1 MKKYA
6 MLGLLLSIYG
16 YAEAHEKNEDVTL
29 IDEVVVTGARE
40 TSDIRHLPMTVS
52 VVGREELVKN
62 EQPNVLPSAVVNVP
76 SLFVTSRGM
85 MGYGV
90 SGGAAGGINL
100 RGISG
105 GTGGLLVLIDGHPQY
120 QGIFGHPISDSY
132 QTMITERVE
141 VLRGPASVLYGSNAM
156 GGVINIVTRGMKEDG
171 VKTDINISG
180 GSWGT
185 AQAEATNRFKK
196 GKFSSTVSGQYG
208 RSDNH
213 RPRMGFEQYGGY
225 LKLGYDFNENWNLWA
240 DGNVTH
246 FNASQPGTVDA
257 PMYEADQWITRGV
270 ATLALENHF
279 KHTNGRISVYD
290 NFGRHKINDGYGE
303 GAKPQT
309 RFFQS
314 KDALMGV
321 SVYQSAECDGG
332 SRITLGF
339 DYQNIYGDAY
349 YTSRE
354 TGEVLETKNKQSAEV
369 RNHEVAGYADFRQD
383 IKNVTFDAGLR
394 VDHHSVAGL
403 ELIPQFGAVY
413 RPISSGEIKA
423 MASKGFRNPST
434 KDMYLY
440 PPSNEDLKAERLWN
454 YELSWRQRLTSG
466 KYTEMDSV
474 YYHDEVVR
482 VDEVEKYNHGITYG
496 VNLFY
501 MKADNMIQTVAKKN
515 VNTGELEN
523 WGVEAELSWTI
534 KEHWGISTN
543 HSWLHQENKLVS
555 VPTYKGYLGV
565 DWYSKKHKWMASVGL
580 QQLAGLYT
588 AVGKDEQKENVTL
601 LNATVKYNLNK
612 YIALWVKG
620 ENLLA
625 QEYEILAGYPM
636 PKATAMGGVKVSF

>member
-6 MLGLLLSIYG
+6 ILGLLLPIY
-16 YAEAHEKNEDVTL
+16 AQAHEAASDTTYLED
-29 IDEVVVTGARE
+29 VVVTGARMS
-40 TSDIRHLPMTVS
+40 SDIRHLPMTVS
-52 VVGREELVKN
+52 VVGRETLVKN
-62 EQPNVLPSAVVNVP
+62 EQTNVLPSAVMNVP
-76 SLFVTSRGM
+76 SLFVTTRGM

-90 SGGAAGGINL
+90 SGGAAGGVNL

-105 GTGGLLVLIDGHPQY
+105 GTGGIMVLIDGHPQY
-120 QGIFGHPISDSY
+120 NGIYGHPISDSY
-132 QTMITERVE
+132 QTMITEKVE

-171 VKTDINISG
+171 VKTDINIGG

-185 AQAEATNRFKK
+185 AQAEATNRIKK

-225 LKLGYDFNENWNLWA
+225 LKLGYDFTENWNIWA

-246 FNASQPGTVDA
+246 FNASQPGSVDA

-270 ATLALENHF
+270 ATLALENHY
-279 KHTNGRISVYD
+279 KNTNGRISVYD
-290 NFGRHKINDGYGE
+290 NFGRHKINDGYAE

-309 RFFQS
+309 RFFRS

-321 SVYQSAECDGG
+321 SMYQSAETEDG
-332 SRITLGF
+332 SRFTLGF

-349 YTSRE
+349 YTDRE
-354 TGEVLETKNKQSAEV
+354 TGEILETKNKQSAEV
-369 RNHEVAGYADFRQD
+369 RNHEFAGYADFRQD
-383 IKNVTFDAGLR
+383 IKKVTLDAGLR

-403 ELIPQFGAVY
+403 EMIPQFGVVY
-413 RPISSGEIKA
+413 RPVATGEAKA
-423 MASKGFRNPST
+423 MASKGFRNPT
-434 KDMYLY
+434 MKDMYLY
-440 PPSNEDLKAERLWN
+440 PPSNEELKAERLWN
-454 YELSWRQRLTSG
+454 YELSWNQRLNCG
-466 KYTEMDSV
+466 KYTATDSV
-474 YYHDEVVR
+474 KYHDEVVA
-482 VDEVEKYNHGITYG
+482 VEVEKYNHAITYG

-501 MKADNMIQTVAKKN
+501 MKADNMIQTINKKN

-523 WGVEAELSWTI
+523 WGAEAEITWRI

-565 DWYSKKHKWMASVGL
+565 DWHSCNHKWMASLGL

-588 AVGKDEQKENVTL
+588 AVGKDEQKENATL
-601 LNATVKYNLNK
+601 LNATLKYKIND
-612 YIALWVKG
+612 IISVWAKG

-625 QEYEILAGYPM
+625 QEYEVIAGYPM
-636 PKATAMGGVKVSF
+636 PKATAMGGIKLSF

>member
-6 MLGLLLSIYG
+6 ILGLLLPIY
-16 YAEAHEKNEDVTL
+16 AQAHEAANDTTYLEG
-29 IDEVVVTGARE
+29 VVVTGARMS
-40 TSDIRHLPMTVS
+40 SDIRHLPMTVS
-52 VVGREELVKN
+52 VVGRETLVKN
-62 EQPNVLPSAVVNVP
+62 EQTNVLPSAVMNVP
-76 SLFVTSRGM
+76 SLFVTTRGM

-90 SGGAAGGINL
+90 SGGAAGGVNL

-105 GTGGLLVLIDGHPQY
+105 GTGGIMVLIDGHPQY
-120 QGIFGHPISDSY
+120 NGIYGHPISDSY
-132 QTMITERVE
+132 QTMITEKVE

-171 VKTDINISG
+171 VKTDVNIGG

-185 AQAEATNRFKK
+185 AQAEATNRIKK

-225 LKLGYDFNENWNLWA
+225 LKLGYDFTENWNIWA

-246 FNASQPGTVDA
+246 FNASQPGSVDA

-270 ATLALENHF
+270 ATLALENHY
-279 KHTNGRISVYD
+279 KNTNGRISVYD
-290 NFGRHKINDGYGE
+290 NFGRHKINDGYAE

-309 RFFQS
+309 RFFRS

-321 SVYQSAECDGG
+321 SMYQSAETEDG
-332 SRITLGF
+332 SRFTLGF

-349 YTSRE
+349 YTNRE
-354 TGEVLETKNKQSAEV
+354 TGEILETKNKQSAEV
-369 RNHEVAGYADFRQD
+369 RNHEFAGYADFRQD
-383 IKNVTFDAGLR
+383 INKVTLDAGLR

-403 ELIPQFGAVY
+403 EMIPQFGVVY
-413 RPISSGEIKA
+413 RPVATGEVKA
-423 MASKGFRNPST
+423 MASKGFRNPT
-434 KDMYLY
+434 MKDMYLY
-440 PPSNEDLKAERLWN
+440 PPSNEELKAERLWN
-454 YELSWRQRLTSG
+454 YELSWNQRLNCG
-466 KYTEMDSV
+466 KYTATDSV
-474 YYHDEVVR
+474 KYHDEVVA
-482 VDEVEKYNHGITYG
+482 VEVEKYNHAITYG

-501 MKADNMIQTVAKKN
+501 MKADNMIQTINKKN

-523 WGVEAELSWTI
+523 WGAEAEITWRI

-565 DWYSKKHKWMASVGL
+565 DWHSCNHKWMASLGL

-588 AVGKDEQKENVTL
+588 AVGKDEQKENATL
-601 LNATVKYNLNK
+601 LNATLKYKIND
-612 YIALWVKG
+612 IISVWAKG

-625 QEYEILAGYPM
+625 QEYEVIAGYPM
-636 PKATAMGGVKVSF
+636 PKATAMGGIKLSF

>member
-6 MLGLLLSIYG
+6 ILGLLLPIY
-16 YAEAHEKNEDVTL
+16 AQAHEAANDTTYLED
-29 IDEVVVTGARE
+29 VVVTGARMS
-40 TSDIRHLPMTVS
+40 SDIRHLPMTVS
-52 VVGREELVKN
+52 VVGRETLVKN
-62 EQPNVLPSAVVNVP
+62 EQTNVLPSAVMNVP
-76 SLFVTSRGM
+76 SLFVTTRGM

-90 SGGAAGGINL
+90 SGGAAGGVNL

-105 GTGGLLVLIDGHPQY
+105 GTGGIMVLIDGHPQY
-120 QGIFGHPISDSY
+120 NGIYGHPISDSY
-132 QTMITERVE
+132 QTMITEKVE

-171 VKTDINISG
+171 VKTDVNIGG

-185 AQAEATNRFKK
+185 AQAEATNRIKK

-225 LKLGYDFNENWNLWA
+225 LKLGYDFTENWNIWA

-246 FNASQPGTVDA
+246 FNASQPGSVDA

-270 ATLALENHF
+270 ATLALENHY
-279 KHTNGRISVYD
+279 KNTNGRISVYD
-290 NFGRHKINDGYGE
+290 NFGRHKINDGYAE

-309 RFFQS
+309 RFFRS

-321 SVYQSAECDGG
+321 SMYQSAETEDG
-332 SRITLGF
+332 SRFTLGF

-349 YTSRE
+349 YTDRE
-354 TGEVLETKNKQSAEV
+354 TGEILETKNKQSAEV
-369 RNHEVAGYADFRQD
+369 RNHEFAGYADFRQD
-383 IKNVTFDAGLR
+383 IKKVTLDAGLR

-403 ELIPQFGAVY
+403 EMIPQFGVVY
-413 RPISSGEIKA
+413 RPVASGEVKA
-423 MASKGFRNPST
+423 MASKGFRNPT
-434 KDMYLY
+434 MKDMYLY
-440 PPSNEDLKAERLWN
+440 PPSNEELKAERLWN
-454 YELSWRQRLTSG
+454 YELSWNQRLNCG
-466 KYTEMDSV
+466 KYTATDSV
-474 YYHDEVVR
+474 KYHDEVVA
-482 VDEVEKYNHGITYG
+482 VEVEKYNHAITYG

-501 MKADNMIQTVAKKN
+501 MKADNMIQTINKKN

-523 WGVEAELSWTI
+523 WGAEAEITWRI

-565 DWYSKKHKWMASVGL
+565 DWHSCNHKWMASLGL
-580 QQLAGLYT
+580 QQLAGLYS
-588 AVGKDEQKENVTL
+588 AVGKDEQKENATL
-601 LNATVKYNLNK
+601 LNATLKYKIND
-612 YIALWVKG
+612 IISVWAKG

-625 QEYEILAGYPM
+625 QEYEVIAGYPM
-636 PKATAMGGVKVSF
+636 PKATAMGGIKLSF

>member
-1 MKKYA
+1 
-6 MLGLLLSIYG
+6 
-16 YAEAHEKNEDVTL
+16 
-29 IDEVVVTGARE
+29 
-40 TSDIRHLPMTVS
+40 
-52 VVGREELVKN
+52 
-62 EQPNVLPSAVVNVP
+62 
-76 SLFVTSRGM
+76 
-85 MGYGV
+85 
-90 SGGAAGGINL
+90 
-100 RGISG
+100 
-105 GTGGLLVLIDGHPQY
+105 
-120 QGIFGHPISDSY
+120 
-132 QTMITERVE
+132 
-141 VLRGPASVLYGSNAM
+141 
-156 GGVINIVTRGMKEDG
+156 
-171 VKTDINISG
+171 
-180 GSWGT
+180 
-185 AQAEATNRFKK
+185 
-196 GKFSSTVSGQYG
+196 
-208 RSDNH
+208 
-213 RPRMGFEQYGGY
+213 MGFEQYGGY
-225 LKLGYDFNENWNLWA
+225 LKLGYDFNENWNIWA

-290 NFGRHKINDGYGE
+290 NFGRHKINDGYAE

-309 RFFQS
+309 RFFRS

-321 SVYQSAECDGG
+321 SMYQSAETEDG
-332 SRITLGF
+332 SRFTLGF

-369 RNHEVAGYADFRQD
+369 RNHEVAGYADFRHD
-383 IKNVTFDAGLR
+383 FSKVTVDAGLR

-403 ELIPQFGAVY
+403 EMIPQFGVAY
-413 RPISSGEIKA
+413 RPIESGTAKA
-423 MASKGFRNPST
+423 MASKGFRNPTT
-434 KDMYLY
+434 KEMYLY
-440 PPSNEDLKAERLWN
+440 PPSNEDLEAERLWN
-454 YELSWRQRLTSG
+454 YELSWRQCLHFG
-466 KYTEMDSV
+466 KYTETDSV
-474 YYHDEVVR
+474 YYHEELVS
-482 VDEVEKYNHGITYG
+482 VEKEKYFHEITYG

-523 WGVEAELSWTI
+523 WGAEAELSWTI

-612 YIALWVKG
+612 YISLWAKG

>member
-1 MKKYA
+1 

-240 DGNVTH
+240 DGNETH

-394 VDHHSVAGL
+394 VDHHSVTGL

-440 PPSNEDLKAERLWN
+440 PPSNEDLKE
-454 YELSWRQRLTSG
+454 
-466 KYTEMDSV
+466 SV
-474 YYHDEVVR
+474 CGTM
-482 VDEVEKYNHGITYG
+482 NCHG
-496 VNLFY
+496 
-501 MKADNMIQTVAKKN
+501 
-515 VNTGELEN
+515 
-523 WGVEAELSWTI
+523 
-534 KEHWGISTN
+534 
-543 HSWLHQENKLVS
+543 VS
-555 VPTYKGYLGV
+555 V
-565 DWYSKKHKWMASVGL
+565 
-580 QQLAGLYT
+580 
-588 AVGKDEQKENVTL
+588 
-601 LNATVKYNLNK
+601 
-612 YIALWVKG
+612 
-620 ENLLA
+620 
-625 QEYEILAGYPM
+625 
-636 PKATAMGGVKVSF
+636 

>member
-156 GGVINIVTRGMKEDG
+156 GGVINIITRGMKEDG
-171 VKTDINISG
+171 VKTDISISG

-321 SVYQSAECDGG
+321 SIYQSAECDGG

-474 YYHDEVVR
+474 YYHDEVIR

-565 DWYSKKHKWMASVGL
+565 DWYSENHKWMASVGL

-636 PKATAMGGVKVSF
+636 PKATAMGGVKISF

>member
-6 MLGLLLSIYG
+6 ILGLLLPIY
-16 YAEAHEKNEDVTL
+16 AQAHETASDTTYLED
-29 IDEVVVTGARE
+29 VVVTGARMS
-40 TSDIRHLPMTVS
+40 SDIRHLPMTVS
-52 VVGREELVKN
+52 VVGRETLEKN
-62 EQPNVLPSAVVNVP
+62 EQTNVLPSAVMNVP
-76 SLFVTSRGM
+76 SLFVTTRGM

-90 SGGAAGGINL
+90 SGGAAGGVNL

-105 GTGGLLVLIDGHPQY
+105 GTGGIMVLIDGHPQY
-120 QGIFGHPISDSY
+120 NGIYGHPISDSY
-132 QTMITERVE
+132 QTMITEKVE

-171 VKTDINISG
+171 VKTDVNIGG

-185 AQAEATNRFKK
+185 AQVEATNRIKK

-225 LKLGYDFNENWNLWA
+225 LKLGYDFTENWNIWA

-246 FNASQPGTVDA
+246 FNASQPGSVDA

-270 ATLALENHF
+270 ATLALENHY
-279 KHTNGRISVYD
+279 KNTNGRISVYD
-290 NFGRHKINDGYGE
+290 NFGRHKINDGYAE

-309 RFFQS
+309 RFFRS

-321 SVYQSAECDGG
+321 SMYQSAETEDG
-332 SRITLGF
+332 SRFTLGF

-349 YTSRE
+349 YTDRE
-354 TGEVLETKNKQSAEV
+354 TGEILETKNKQSAEV
-369 RNHEVAGYADFRQD
+369 RNHEFAGYADFRQD
-383 IKNVTFDAGLR
+383 IKKVTLDAGLR

-403 ELIPQFGAVY
+403 EMIPQFGVVY
-413 RPISSGEIKA
+413 RPVATGEVKA
-423 MASKGFRNPST
+423 MASKGFRNPT
-434 KDMYLY
+434 MKDMYLY

-454 YELSWRQRLTSG
+454 YELSWNQRLNCG
-466 KYTEMDSV
+466 KYTATDSV
-474 YYHDEVVR
+474 KYHDEVVA
-482 VDEVEKYNHGITYG
+482 VEVEKYNHAITYG

-501 MKADNMIQTVAKKN
+501 MKADNMIQTINKKN

-523 WGVEAELSWTI
+523 WGAEAEITWRI

-565 DWYSKKHKWMASVGL
+565 DWHSCNHKWIASLGL

-588 AVGKDEQKENVTL
+588 AVGKDEQKENATL
-601 LNATVKYNLNK
+601 LNATLKYKIND
-612 YIALWVKG
+612 IISVWAKG

-625 QEYEILAGYPM
+625 QEYEVIAGYPM
-636 PKATAMGGVKVSF
+636 PKATAMGGIKLSF